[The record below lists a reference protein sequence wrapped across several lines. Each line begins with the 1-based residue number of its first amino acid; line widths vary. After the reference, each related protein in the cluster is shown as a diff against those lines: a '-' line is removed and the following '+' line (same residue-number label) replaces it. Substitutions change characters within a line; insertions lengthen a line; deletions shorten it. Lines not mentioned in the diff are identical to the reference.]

1 MPSERVQPVQAVVLA
16 GGLGTRLRPY
26 TFTVPKPLLP
36 LGDRPL
42 LDHIIAHLVRS
53 PVREI
58 ILALGYQ
65 ADLIR
70 AYCGDGT
77 RFDIPIRYV
86 QESRPLGTA
95 GCLALARPL
104 LDPTAPFI
112 LMNGDIV
119 TTLDFARMLAFHRDR
134 DAWLTVGYIEHRQ
147 QSAFGVLQLDG
158 DEIVGIVEKP
168 TTVQP
173 VSAGIYVLS
182 PAAAALVPADTVMT
196 VPELALATRAAG
208 GRVLAYRID
217 EFWRALETQDHFE
230 ELLNDETVRRA
241 AGVGGGAS

>member
-1 MPSERVQPVQAVVLA
+1 MQAIVLA
-16 GGLGTRLRPY
+16 GGMGTRLRPY

-42 LDHIIAHLVRS
+42 LDHIIAHLARS

-70 AYCGDGT
+70 AYCGDGS
-77 RFDIPIRYV
+77 RFGVPIRYV
-86 QESRPLGTA
+86 HEPRPLGTA

-104 LDPTAPFI
+104 LHATEPFI

-119 TTLDFARMLAFHRDR
+119 TDLDFAKMLAFHRAR
-134 DAWLTVGYIEHRQ
+134 DAWVTVGYVEHRQ
-147 QSAFGVLQLDG
+147 QSAFGVLQLAGED
-158 DEIVGIVEKP
+158 IVDIVEKP

-182 PAAAALVPADTVMT
+182 PSAAALVPFDTVMT
-196 VPELALATRAAG
+196 MPELALRAREAG
-208 GRVLAYRID
+208 GRVLAYQIR
-217 EFWRALETQDHFE
+217 EFWRALETRDHFE
-230 ELLNDETVRRA
+230 ELLNDDALRQA
-241 AGVGGGAS
+241 AGVRDAAP